1 MVSRGVVVAHRE
13 AMIAEGIAAA
23 LARYPHLVPLA
34 AVTSARDVE
43 GWSER
48 ADAVAMDPYLNGA
61 QEAATM
67 LRKRGVRVVF
77 LGGSSEDE
85 GLRVSTKMP
94 VASLASALAPEVLPE
109 GRTIPRLTG
118 RQQEILA
125 LVARGLPGKQVA
137 RHLGISP
144 KTVEH
149 HKARIFAKLGVANQ
163 TAAVSLAMSEAIA
176 RSHPWI
182 PSSI

>member
-1 MVSRGVVVAHRE
+1 MQSRGVVVAHRE
-13 AMIAEGIAAA
+13 TMVAEGIAAA
-23 LARYPHLVPLA
+23 LSRYHHLVPLA
-34 AVTSARDVE
+34 AVTSVRELEVWA
-43 GWSER
+43 GR
-48 ADAVAMDPYLNGA
+48 ADAIALDPYLQGA
-61 QEAATM
+61 SEAAAKF
-67 LRKRGVRVVF
+67 RRRGVRVVF
-77 LGGSSEDE
+77 LGGSTEDD
-85 GLRVSTKMP
+85 GIRVSTKMP
-94 VASLASALAPEVLPE
+94 VSSLASALAPDATPN
-109 GRTIPRLTG
+109 GASASRLTC

-163 TAAVSLAMSEAIA
+163 TAAVSLALSESLS
-176 RSHPWI
+176 RSQMWS

>member
-1 MVSRGVVVAHRE
+1 MQSRGVVVAHRE
-13 AMIAEGIAAA
+13 AMVAEGIAAA
-23 LARYPHLVPLA
+23 LSRYPHIVALA
-34 AVTSARDVE
+34 AVTTARELE
-43 GWSER
+43 GWTER
-48 ADAVAMDPYLNGA
+48 ADAVALDPYLPGGA
-61 QEAATM
+61 EVAAKF
-67 LRKRGVRVVF
+67 RRQGVRVVF
-77 LGGSSEDE
+77 LGGSGEDE
-85 GLRVSTKMP
+85 GIRVSTKMP
-94 VASLASALAPEVLPE
+94 VSSLASALAPDAVVET
-109 GRTIPRLTG
+109 RTAPRLTG

-163 TAAVSLAMSEAIA
+163 TAAVSLALSEALA

-182 PSSI
+182 PSNT

>member
-1 MVSRGVVVAHRE
+1 MQSRGVVVAHRE
-13 AMIAEGIAAA
+13 AMVAEGIAAA
-23 LARYPHLVPLA
+23 LSRYPYIVALA
-34 AVTSARDVE
+34 SVTSAADLE
-43 GWSER
+43 EWTDR
-48 ADAVAMDPYLNGA
+48 ADAVAIDPYLRGA
-61 QEAATM
+61 EEAAAK
-67 LRKRGVRVVF
+67 LRRQGVRVVF
-77 LGGSSEDE
+77 LGGSGDDD
-85 GLRVSTKMP
+85 GIRVSTRMP
-94 VASLASALAPEVLPE
+94 VASLASALAPDAVTETKSA
-109 GRTIPRLTG
+109 RRLTC

-163 TAAVSLAMSEAIA
+163 TAAVSLALSEALA

-182 PSSI
+182 PSNT